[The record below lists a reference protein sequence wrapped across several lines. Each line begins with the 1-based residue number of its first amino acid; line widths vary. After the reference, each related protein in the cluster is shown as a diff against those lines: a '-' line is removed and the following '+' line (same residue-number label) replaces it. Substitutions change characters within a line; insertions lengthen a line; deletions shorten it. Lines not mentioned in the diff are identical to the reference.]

1 MAKISHADL
10 YPAHKEKGNC
20 IFSPRYNRCLFFVSS
35 ESPITL
41 FCVQNTAL
49 QTPKRQPTFSTRL
62 DFNFSSVIHLLSDR
76 KQLCFQIRVYLI
88 DFVIFFSKQRA
99 SLSIRNMNSHVNFC
113 IFFHFMHRYFI
124 SIFSTSAFYVRL
136 LFFKLKSN
144 K

>member
-1 MAKISHADL
+1 MLTFILPIKK
-10 YPAHKEKGNC
+10 KEIAFLVQG
-20 IFSPRYNRCLFFVSS
+20 IIDVFFVSS

-41 FCVQNTAL
+41 FCVQNAVL

-99 SLSIRNMNSHVNFC
+99 SLSIRNMNSHVIFC
-113 IFFHFMHRYFI
+113 IFFPFYAQVFYINFQHFSFLCTFI
-124 SIFSTSAFYVRL
+124 IF
-136 LFFKLKSN
+136 
-144 K
+144 

>member
-1 MAKISHADL
+1 MLIFILPIKK
-10 YPAHKEKGNC
+10 KEIAFLVQG
-20 IFSPRYNRCLFFVSS
+20 IIDVFFVSS

-49 QTPKRQPTFSTRL
+49 QTFKRQPTFSTRL
-62 DFNFSSVIHLLSDR
+62 DFNFSSVIHLPSDR
-76 KQLCFQIRVYLI
+76 RQLCFQIRVYLI

-99 SLSIRNMNSHVNFC
+99 SLSIRNMNSHVIFC

-124 SIFSTSAFYVRL
+124 SIFSISAFYVRL

>member
-1 MAKISHADL
+1 MEKNLHML
-10 YPAHKEKGNC
+10 TFYPAHKKKEISFLVQG
-20 IFSPRYNRCLFFVSS
+20 IIDVFFVSS

-41 FCVQNTAL
+41 FCVQNAVL

-88 DFVIFFSKQRA
+88 DFVLFFLKVESVPFNKKYE
-99 SLSIRNMNSHVNFC
+99 LSCDFL
-113 IFFHFMHRYFI
+113 Y
-124 SIFSTSAFYVRL
+124 IFSFYAQVFYINFQHFSFL
-136 LFFKLKSN
+136 CTFIIFKLKSN